1 MLSSYSEWATKFM
14 ESWKA
19 LDGEKT
25 AELLSRDVKYY
36 ETPNGE
42 PCASWDEVLG
52 LWRVVPRN
60 QKDITYSFDIICYS
74 QEVCI
79 INWKMNR
86 VFINGSKESK
96 QSIDGI
102 FQISL
107 DKEGKCNFFKQ
118 WRHTETED

>member
-60 QKDITYSFDIICYS
+60 QKDITYSFDIVCYS

-79 INWKMNR
+79 IK
-86 VFINGSKESK
+86 
-96 QSIDGI
+96 
-102 FQISL
+102 
-107 DKEGKCNFFKQ
+107 
-118 WRHTETED
+118 